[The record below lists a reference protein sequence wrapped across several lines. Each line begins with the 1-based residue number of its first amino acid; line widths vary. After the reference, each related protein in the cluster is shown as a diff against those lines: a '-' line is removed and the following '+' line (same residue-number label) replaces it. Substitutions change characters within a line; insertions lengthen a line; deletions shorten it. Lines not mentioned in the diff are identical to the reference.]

1 MTDPQPAEPATVPAA
16 EPAAPPRPFSLG
28 SFLLGEW
35 PYLLILALAI
45 FGVAWTSVAR
55 QPMTYY
61 WLALAPLI
69 GIVCVATRWKS
80 AEDRQGH
87 MHMVWTQ
94 VLHWGAVLIA
104 MNLVFVADVSQMMNS
119 DARALFILVLLAL
132 GTFTA
137 GVHVASWQ
145 ICLLGVIFALGVP
158 AIAWLEQTA
167 LLLVLGVA
175 IIAAVAIL
183 LWIHSMRR
191 SESES

>member
-1 MTDPQPAEPATVPAA
+1 MTDSQPATPAPVSPEPSWLRAFVKA
-16 EPAAPPRPFSLG
+16 
-28 SFLLGEW
+28 EW
-35 PYLLILALAI
+35 PYVAVLVLAV

-61 WLALAPLI
+61 WLGLTPLI
-69 GIVCVATRWKS
+69 GLVCILVRWKT
-80 AEDRQGH
+80 AAVREGRVH
-87 MHMVWTQ
+87 LVITQ
-94 VLHWGAVLIA
+94 ALHWVAVLVA
-104 MNLVFVADVSQMMNS
+104 MELAFIADVNQMMNA
-119 DARALFILVLLAL
+119 DARALFVLTLLAL

-145 ICLLGVIFALGVP
+145 ICLVGVIFALGVP